1 MKQLPAPYGYSP
13 MRRANS
19 VRRTTHIDM
28 TWPGGSEQPMHFMGC
43 GRDVFTTE
51 GNAWIQVLAQDDFT
65 ASVTMDRKILS
76 IESSCE
82 RCDVGALAGFTG
94 GAYLRAV
101 LQERFP
107 DERQAGTPL
116 YLLLDDLSG
125 SSLIAGW
132 AFTQRPDYIDDFN
145 IQVVEDSALRQT
157 MMNVC
162 LGFAEGS
169 TSLSGEFGSTTSERC
184 AVVQSL
190 VNPEDPEGWPAMP
203 HYTEASMRRARRI
216 DVWLEHDMTRAEVYF
231 QDSASRADGSR
242 VAVHEYC
249 LQAYI
254 DSSSG
259 ALVRL
264 EAEPHILPYPECPN
278 AIANLDRLLGTPVQ
292 ELRTTVL
299 KRLARTEGCTH
310 LNDAVRSLAEVPVLA
325 DHLC

>member
-13 MRRANS
+13 LRRANS
-19 VRRTTHIDM
+19 IRRTTHIDM
-28 TWPGGSEQPMHFMGC
+28 TWPDGEEQPMRFVGC
-43 GRDVFTTE
+43 GRDVLTRDTQE
-51 GNAWIQVLAQDDFT
+51 PINILQQDEFT

-76 IESSCE
+76 IESSCQ

-107 DERQAGTPL
+107 EERVAGTPL

-132 AFTQRPDYIDDFN
+132 AFTQRPDYVDDFN
-145 IQVVEDSALRQT
+145 KQVVEDPALRQT

-169 TSLSGEFGSTTSERC
+169 TSLSGELGSTTSERC
-184 AVVQSL
+184 AVVTSL
-190 VNPEDPEGWPAMP
+190 VNPEDPHGWPEMAD
-203 HYTEASMRRARRI
+203 YTETSMRRARRI
-216 DVWLEHDMTRAEVYF
+216 DVWMEGELIRAEAYF
-231 QDSASRADGSR
+231 QDTASRADGSR

-254 DSSSG
+254 DPASG
-259 ALVRL
+259 TLIRL

-278 AIANLDRLLGTPVQ
+278 AIRNLDRLLGTPVN

-310 LNDAVRSLAEVPVLA
+310 LNDAVRSLAEVPILA
-325 DHLC
+325 DYLR

>member
-1 MKQLPAPYGYSP
+1 MKPLPAPYGHSP
-13 MRRANS
+13 LRRANS

-28 TWPGGSEQPMHFMGC
+28 TWPDGEEQPMHFVGC
-43 GRDVFTTE
+43 GRDVLTRAPQE
-51 GNAWIQVLAQDDFT
+51 PIDVLMQDDFT
-65 ASVTMDRKILS
+65 ATVTMDRKIVS
-76 IESSCE
+76 IESSCR
-82 RCDVGALAGFTG
+82 RCDVSALTGFTG

-107 DERQAGTPL
+107 DEREAGTPL

-132 AFTQRPDYIDDFN
+132 AFTQRPGYVDDFN
-145 IQVVEDSALRQT
+145 IQVVEDTALRQT

-169 TSLSGEFGSTTSERC
+169 TSLSGELGSTTSERC
-184 AVVQSL
+184 AVVKSL
-190 VNPEDPEGWPAMP
+190 VNPEDPDGWPVMAE
-203 HYTEASMRRARRI
+203 YCETSMRRARRI
-216 DVWLEHDMTRAEVYF
+216 DVWSEGNITRAEVYF
-231 QDSASRADGSR
+231 QDTASRADGSR

-254 DSSSG
+254 DAANG
-259 ALVRL
+259 TLARL
-264 EAEPHILPYPECPN
+264 DANPHILPYPECPN
-278 AIANLDRLLGTPVQ
+278 AIANLERLIGTPVK

-299 KRLARTEGCTH
+299 KRLARAEGCTH

-325 DHLC
+325 NYLS

>member
-13 MRRANS
+13 LRRANS

-28 TWPGGSEQPMHFMGC
+28 TWPNGDQQPMHFVGC
-43 GRDVFTTE
+43 GRDILTRDLKAPVE
-51 GNAWIQVLAQDDFT
+51 VLAHDDFT
-65 ASVTMDRKILS
+65 ASVSMDRKILA
-76 IESSCE
+76 IESSCQ

-101 LQERFP
+101 LQDRFP
-107 DERQAGTPL
+107 EERQAGTPL

-132 AFTQRPDYIDDFN
+132 AFTQRPDYVDDFN
-145 IQVVEDSALRQT
+145 IQVVEDPGLRQT

-169 TSLSGEFGSTTSERC
+169 TSLSGELGSTTSERC
-184 AVVQSL
+184 AVVKSL
-190 VNPEDPEGWPAMP
+190 VNPEDPDGWPAMAD
-203 HYTEASMRRARRI
+203 YCETSMRRARRI
-216 DVWLEHDMTRAEVYF
+216 DVWLEGDVTRAEVYF
-231 QDSASRADGSR
+231 QDTASRADGSR

-249 LQAYI
+249 LQAHI
-254 DSSSG
+254 DSVSG
-259 ALVRL
+259 ALVHL

-325 DHLC
+325 DYLR

>member
-13 MRRANS
+13 LRRANS

-28 TWPGGSEQPMHFMGC
+28 TWPDGEERPMQFIGS
-43 GRDVFTTE
+43 GRDILTRDF
-51 GNAWIQVLAQDDFT
+51 NAPIEVLAHDDFT

-76 IESSCE
+76 IESSCQ

-107 DERQAGTPL
+107 EERQAGTPL

-132 AFTQRPDYIDDFN
+132 AFTQRPDYVDDFN
-145 IQVVEDSALRQT
+145 IQVVEDPALRQT

-169 TSLSGEFGSTTSERC
+169 TSLSGELGSTTSERC
-184 AVVQSL
+184 AMVQSL
-190 VNPEDPEGWPAMP
+190 VNPKDPEGWPAMAD
-203 HYTEASMRRARRI
+203 YTETSMRRARRI
-216 DVWLEHDMTRAEVYF
+216 DVWLEGDLTRAEVYF
-231 QDSASRADGSR
+231 QDTASRADGSR

-254 DSSSG
+254 DAATGVLS
-259 ALVRL
+259 RL
-264 EAEPHILPYPECPN
+264 DAEPRILPYPECPN

-325 DHLC
+325 DYLR

>member
-1 MKQLPAPYGYSP
+1 MKQLPEPYGHSP
-13 MRRANS
+13 LRRPNS
-19 VRRTTHIDM
+19 VRRTTHIDI
-28 TWPGGSEQPMHFMGC
+28 TWPDGEAQPMHFVGC
-43 GRDVFTTE
+43 GRDILTGE
-51 GNAWIQVLAQDDFT
+51 CAPSIRVLLQDDFT

-76 IESSCE
+76 IESSCN

-107 DERQAGTPL
+107 EERNAGTPL

-132 AFTQRPDYIDDFN
+132 AFTQRPGYVDDFN
-145 IQVVEDSALRQT
+145 IQVVEDPGLRQT

-169 TSLSGEFGSTTSERC
+169 TSLSGELGSTTSERC
-184 AVVQSL
+184 AVVESL
-190 VNPEDPEGWPAMP
+190 VNPEDPDGWPAMAD
-203 HYTEASMRRARRI
+203 YTQTSMRRARRI
-216 DVWLEHDMTRAEVYF
+216 DVWFEGQMTRAEVYF
-231 QDSASRADGSR
+231 QDTASRADGSR

-249 LQAYI
+249 LQAYV
-254 DSSSG
+254 DTSSG

-264 EAEPHILPYPECPN
+264 DAEPHILPYPECPN

-292 ELRTTVL
+292 DLRMTVL
-299 KRLARTEGCTH
+299 RRLARTEGCTH

-325 DHLC
+325 TYLR